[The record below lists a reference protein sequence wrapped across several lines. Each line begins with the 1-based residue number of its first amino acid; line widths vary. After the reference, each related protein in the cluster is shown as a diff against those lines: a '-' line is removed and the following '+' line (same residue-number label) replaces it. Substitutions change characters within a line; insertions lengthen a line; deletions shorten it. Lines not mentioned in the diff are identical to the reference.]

1 MLTTTN
7 VRYRLFLCVIL
18 VIIMIICLGESLLSI
33 LKKLKQ
39 ILNWWTFIFL
49 GLGFLSVYVISS
61 YTRQSIV
68 CILSKPEVQAVLIVA
83 LPTLVIWNID
93 LSARRNENF
102 NSITEST
109 LSLRKSFEERFF
121 KTEDDIK
128 KILSDKSD
136 SVIKRSELSRI
147 LSTLAG
153 DLDYLEE
160 LLESRDEVMFQRIYL
175 LEIFHLLA
183 IVETKDGEKNG
194 ELLKDRIRYIK
205 TKILNYY
212 LSIINKR
219 TDFEV
224 DIIYEL
230 LINLNEDGNNEVEE
244 NGEGEFVIR
253 NIDFCNLP
261 INDRINSIKDKTY
274 LKFINCRINIDTIKY
289 LIKEDSRTVEFKKC
303 EIIKKGFRN
312 RKLVM
317 SKKELCNLLSIQ
329 KVIIN

>member
-1 MLTTTN
+1 
-7 VRYRLFLCVIL
+7 
-18 VIIMIICLGESLLSI
+18 MIVV
-33 LKKLKQ
+33 
-39 ILNWWTFIFL
+39 FIFL
-49 GLGFLSVYVISS
+49 GIISVFFVSFLAKESVAKIFSNG
-61 YTRQSIV
+61 
-68 CILSKPEVQAVLIVA
+68 EVQAVLIVA

-93 LSARRNENF
+93 TSARRNEDF

-121 KTEDDIK
+121 KTEDDLK
-128 KILSDKSD
+128 KILSNKSD
-136 SVIKRSELSRI
+136 SVIKRAELSKI
-147 LSTLAG
+147 LSTLVG

-160 LLESRDEVMFQRIYL
+160 LLESRDEVMFQRMYL
-175 LEIFHLLA
+175 LEIFHLLI

-219 TDFEV
+219 SDFEV

-230 LINLNEDGNNEVEE
+230 FINLNEDGNNEVEE
-244 NGEGEFVIR
+244 NSDGEFVIR
-253 NIDFCNLP
+253 NIDFFNLP
-261 INDRINSIKDKTY
+261 INDRINSIKGKTY
-274 LKFINCRINIDTIKY
+274 LKFISCRINIDTIKY
-289 LIKEDSRTVEFKKC
+289 LVKEDNRTVEFKKC

-329 KVIIN
+329 EVIIN

>member
-1 MLTTTN
+1 M
-7 VRYRLFLCVIL
+7 
-18 VIIMIICLGESLLSI
+18 GI
-33 LKKLKQ
+33 LKKIISKLYPFM
-39 ILNWWTFIFL
+39 IVVFIFL
-49 GLGFLSVYVISS
+49 GIISVFFVSFLAKESVAKIFSNG
-61 YTRQSIV
+61 
-68 CILSKPEVQAVLIVA
+68 EVQAVLIVA

-93 LSARRNENF
+93 TSARRNEDF

-121 KTEDDIK
+121 KTEDDLK
-128 KILSDKSD
+128 KILSNKSD
-136 SVIKRSELSRI
+136 SVIKRAELSKI
-147 LSTLAG
+147 LSTLVG

-160 LLESRDEVMFQRIYL
+160 LLESRDEVMFQRMYL
-175 LEIFHLLA
+175 LEIFHLLI

-219 TDFEV
+219 SDFEV

-230 LINLNEDGNNEVEE
+230 FINLNEDGNNEVEE
-244 NGEGEFVIR
+244 NSDGEFVIR
-253 NIDFCNLP
+253 NIDFFNLP
-261 INDRINSIKDKTY
+261 INDRINSIKEKTY

-289 LIKEDSRTVEFKKC
+289 LVKEDNRTVEFKKC

-329 KVIIN
+329 EVIIN

>member
-1 MLTTTN
+1 
-7 VRYRLFLCVIL
+7 
-18 VIIMIICLGESLLSI
+18 MIVV
-33 LKKLKQ
+33 
-39 ILNWWTFIFL
+39 FIFL
-49 GLGFLSVYVISS
+49 GIISVFFVSFLAKESVAKIFSNG
-61 YTRQSIV
+61 
-68 CILSKPEVQAVLIVA
+68 EVQAVLIVA

-93 LSARRNENF
+93 TSARRNEDF

-121 KTEDDIK
+121 KTEDDLK
-128 KILSDKSD
+128 KILSNKSD
-136 SVIKRSELSRI
+136 SVIKRAELSKI
-147 LSTLAG
+147 LSTLVG

-160 LLESRDEVMFQRIYL
+160 LLESRDEVMFQRMYL
-175 LEIFHLLA
+175 LEIFHLLI

-219 TDFEV
+219 SDFEV

-230 LINLNEDGNNEVEE
+230 FINLNEDGNNEVEE
-244 NGEGEFVIR
+244 NSDGEFVIR
-253 NIDFCNLP
+253 NIDFFNLP
-261 INDRINSIKDKTY
+261 INDRINSIKEKTY

-289 LIKEDSRTVEFKKC
+289 LVKEDNRTVEFKKC

-329 KVIIN
+329 EVIIN